1 MPVLE
6 QEPKFRQVGDRRCG
20 QGESWTEQRRPVVQ
34 VVEEDERRTRLRW
47 ETQERKALGIR
58 KGGARGK
65 VRSGWGVEA
74 VLQASPEA
82 ERAHE

>member
-1 MPVLE
+1 M
-6 QEPKFRQVGDRRCG
+6 
-20 QGESWTEQRRPVVQ
+20 Q

-47 ETQERKALGIR
+47 ETLERKALGIR